1 MAEKKYTYDEVYESS
16 LKYFNDD
23 ELAATTWIKKYC
35 LKNNDGTYSE
45 LNPDDMHQRM
55 AREFAIVEG
64 DYEYSINDDLRLKL
78 SEYGYNRK
86 SLKEDDIFNLFKD
99 FKYIIPGGSVMA
111 GLANPSPVS
120 LSNCWVVDGPS
131 DSIDDIFRVCN
142 EQSQLMKRR
151 GGCVESNT
159 SVIVKNKGV
168 IKIKDIEIGD
178 EVLSFNI
185 INKKDE
191 WKQVLD
197 KYYTEVSIDDQI
209 EVTTQRGVK
218 LKTSKKHPLL
228 CMDKEKGYVYENFN
242 SGKLTNSTNK
252 QPNMNNI
259 LTINPDEFLRS
270 VGWLIG
276 CHMGDGTSEYRNYK
290 KYSKSRTRI
299 LGDNENV
306 IREYSNIYNILSGSD
321 AKYSLVNNKK
331 YKTNVWEY
339 SCVKDSNIEIFDKYF
354 DNQIGKKTYTW
365 DIPKF
370 VYSNDLMI
378 PFIAGLIDSDGY
390 ITNSGRIDISIC
402 SENAINSIC
411 KYLSSNGQYF
421 TCAKKTSKRKN
432 EKPIYTLRIH
442 SNNEIYPLILNFIKH
457 DLKNDKM
464 ISASNAHQSL
474 SFNLTYDEIKYI
486 HEYDYKQYIKIDIKK
501 YQLLKHNALNT
512 LKSGKIAVSALL
524 LLKNNN
530 IITNKLY
537 EEILSRDNII
547 TCKEDNVIKNE
558 YIDISVEGNNNYYA
572 GEFGFI
578 NIHNCGFDIS
588 KLRPY
593 GANVNNSAKTST
605 GAVSFMDLFSHV
617 TNTIAQ
623 SGRRGALMLS
633 ISIKH
638 PDAKEFIEKK
648 QDLSK
653 VTGANIS
660 VQIDDEFME
669 SVISAN
675 DLYLQKF
682 PIDASNNDL
691 FGDNEI
697 SAYDINVLHNGVK
710 ENTYFK
716 IIHAKELWDNI
727 IHCAWSTAEPGIIF
741 QTNHYEYSPDG
752 VYPSFRGSCT
762 NPCVIGDTT
771 LLTKNGFVKIKDLV
785 DCEIEIWN
793 GKEWTIVTPFK
804 TSDSEKV
811 YKVNL
816 SDGSELICT
825 NYHKFI
831 LKDNIRK
838 ELKDCIVGDK
848 LEKFSYPIIGEYNNG
863 DNDKTFYTYGFY
875 CGDGTSSK
883 LVNGTNYF
891 IDLYG
896 VKKHL
901 IENLNVIK
909 YGNEDLLNDKQRT
922 KIDIDNVSLFKN
934 YVPNVNDSINERL
947 SYIAGLIDSDGTL
960 NDKGGSIAI
969 SSNDKEFLLNVKK
982 MLITLGIRSVV
993 SLSKEETYKIIKD
1006 GLYFTQKSYRLI
1018 ISASNIVILKNIG
1031 LKTNR
1036 VPLLGVANRDA
1047 SRFIQITNIEYYGEE
1062 ATFCV
1067 NDPLNH
1073 SALFNDIMTAQC
1085 GEIFM
1090 HEDSCRLIHINLTSF
1105 IDNPFTENA
1114 SLNEEKLYEISYE
1127 AMRLGDNLV
1136 DLEVKAIEKILTKIE
1151 KDGDKDNNEYKLY
1164 KRLLKHTLEGRR
1176 CGLGFTGIADMMAML
1191 GFKYD
1196 SETSLSMVN
1205 HAMNIMFIA
1214 EMDSQVDMAITRG
1227 SFPSFDRNVELEG
1240 NTWYDFLKNDY
1251 NSTYQKMIKYGRRN
1265 ISFNTVAPTGTVS
1278 LMAKCSSGI
1287 EPIFLPFYKRRRKC
1301 MANDDKV
1308 DFTDQNGE
1316 KYTEFVVVHPTFKKW
1331 AETFFN
1337 ELSKE
1342 TFDEWKEVD
1351 WNAAYKLSPW
1361 FGSTANDINWE
1372 KRVELQSII
1381 QKYITHSISSTINL
1395 PNDVSEKEVSNIYIK
1410 SWESKLK
1417 GITCYRDGCRSGVLV
1432 STDKNKSENDDK
1444 VCITNKP
1451 ANKRPKEVPCKI
1463 FRFNNKGEKW
1473 IGVVGMVDNKPYE
1486 IFTGILEKLNI
1497 PNWVED
1503 GVIIRNK
1510 EKRTIEGEEKL
1521 VSRYDICY
1529 IDKEGYRTCVEGL
1542 SRTFNPEYWNYA
1554 KLISGLLRHRMPL
1567 PYLIKIISSLN
1578 LDASNI
1584 NTWKNGVI
1592 RTLRKLNEYN
1602 NDEMAHEICP
1612 ECSGRL
1618 LNEGG
1623 CMKCLDCGYSKC
1635 G

>member
-151 GGCVESNT
+151 GGV
-159 SVIVKNKGV
+159 
-168 IKIKDIEIGD
+168 
-178 EVLSFNI
+178 
-185 INKKDE
+185 
-191 WKQVLD
+191 
-197 KYYTEVSIDDQI
+197 
-209 EVTTQRGVK
+209 
-218 LKTSKKHPLL
+218 
-228 CMDKEKGYVYENFN
+228 
-242 SGKLTNSTNK
+242 
-252 QPNMNNI
+252 
-259 LTINPDEFLRS
+259 
-270 VGWLIG
+270 
-276 CHMGDGTSEYRNYK
+276 
-290 KYSKSRTRI
+290 
-299 LGDNENV
+299 
-306 IREYSNIYNILSGSD
+306 
-321 AKYSLVNNKK
+321 
-331 YKTNVWEY
+331 
-339 SCVKDSNIEIFDKYF
+339 
-354 DNQIGKKTYTW
+354 
-365 DIPKF
+365 
-370 VYSNDLMI
+370 
-378 PFIAGLIDSDGY
+378 
-390 ITNSGRIDISIC
+390 
-402 SENAINSIC
+402 
-411 KYLSSNGQYF
+411 
-421 TCAKKTSKRKN
+421 
-432 EKPIYTLRIH
+432 
-442 SNNEIYPLILNFIKH
+442 
-457 DLKNDKM
+457 
-464 ISASNAHQSL
+464 
-474 SFNLTYDEIKYI
+474 
-486 HEYDYKQYIKIDIKK
+486 
-501 YQLLKHNALNT
+501 
-512 LKSGKIAVSALL
+512 
-524 LLKNNN
+524 
-530 IITNKLY
+530 
-537 EEILSRDNII
+537 
-547 TCKEDNVIKNE
+547 
-558 YIDISVEGNNNYYA
+558 
-572 GEFGFI
+572 
-578 NIHNCGFDIS
+578 GFDIS

-593 GANVNNSAKTST
+593 GANVKNSAKTST

-947 SYIAGLIDSDGTL
+947 SYLAGLIDSDGTL

-1196 SETSLSMVN
+1196 SEASLSMVN

-1251 NSTYQKMIKYGRRN
+1251 NAIYQKMIKYGRRN

-1278 LMAKCSSGI
+1278 LLAKCSSGI

-1316 KYTEFVVVHPTFKKW
+1316 KYTEFVVVHPTFRKW
-1331 AETFFN
+1331 VETFFN

-1381 QKYITHSISSTINL
+1381 QKYITHSISSTVNL
-1395 PNDVSEKEVSNIYIK
+1395 PNDVSEEEVSNIYIK

-1432 STDKNKSENDDK
+1432 STDKKTENNKSDNNDK
-1444 VCITNKP
+1444 VCITNQP
-1451 ANKRPKEVPCKI
+1451 VHKRPKEIPCKI

-1497 PNWVED
+1497 PNWVEE
-1503 GVIIRNK
+1503 GFIIRNK
-1510 EKRTIEGEEKL
+1510 DKRTVEGEEKL

-1529 IDKEGYRTCVEGL
+1529 IDKEGYKTCVEGL
-1542 SRTFNPEYWNYA
+1542 SRTFNSEYWNYA

-1602 NDEMAHEICP
+1602 NEEMSYEVCP
-1612 ECSGRL
+1612 ECEGRL
-1618 LNEGG
+1618 LNENG
-1623 CMKCLDCGYSKC
+1623 CLRCLDCGYSKC